1 MTNSW
6 APPNLEVSTKAVM
19 ALARAGAYIIE
30 LGVPFSDPI
39 ADGSVN
45 QITAKVAIE
54 NGMNLGE
61 VLTNFI

>member
-1 MTNSW
+1 
-6 APPNLEVSTKAVM
+6 M

-45 QITAKVAIE
+45 QIAAEVAIE